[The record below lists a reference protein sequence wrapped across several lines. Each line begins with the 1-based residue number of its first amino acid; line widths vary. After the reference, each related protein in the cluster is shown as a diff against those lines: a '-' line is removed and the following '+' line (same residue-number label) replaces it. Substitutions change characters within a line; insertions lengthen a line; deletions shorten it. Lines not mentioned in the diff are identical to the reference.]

1 MKRVLVALALVV
13 MSVGVFPLSASAA
26 NPGLTRGDGVLYT
39 GCIANDDPVLA
50 GLLNA
55 GFTPENGNP
64 VVRCATGTT
73 GLGKVLGN

>member
-1 MKRVLVALALVV
+1 MKRVVVALALVV
-13 MSVGVFPLSASAA
+13 MSIGAFPVAASAA
-26 NPGLTRGDGVLYT
+26 GPGMTRGDGVLYT

-50 GLLNA
+50 GLLKA

-73 GLGKVLGN
+73 GLGKLLGN